1 MEQQQS
7 GAHIGRRAFG
17 GIVHDQGLI
26 SWEEGFRGTG
36 SGVTNPWRRLEN
48 RWN

>member
-1 MEQQQS
+1 MKRGESMEQQQS

-26 SWEEGFRGTG
+26 S
-36 SGVTNPWRRLEN
+36 
-48 RWN
+48 